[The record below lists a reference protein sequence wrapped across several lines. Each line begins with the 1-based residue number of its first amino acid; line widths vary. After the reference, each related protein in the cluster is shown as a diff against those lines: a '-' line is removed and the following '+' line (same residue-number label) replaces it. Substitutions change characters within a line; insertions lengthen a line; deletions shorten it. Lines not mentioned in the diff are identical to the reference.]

1 MAFDGIV
8 TKAICSELQQLKG
21 GRIDKIFQP
30 NQNNILIGFYLNYKN
45 YALNICTD
53 SQYYRIN
60 LTTHSKNNPKIAPNF
75 CMVLRKNLIR
85 SSYKKYYY
93 K

>member
-8 TKAICSELQQLKG
+8 TKSICSELQQLCG
-21 GRIDKIFQP
+21 ARLDKVFQP
-30 NQNNILIGFYLNYKN
+30 NQNNIILGFYYNYKN

-60 LTTHSKNNPKIAPNF
+60 LTTHTKSNPKIAPNF
-75 CMVLRKNLIR
+75 CMVLRKHLLR
-85 SSYKKYYY
+85 FTYKKFYH

>member
-8 TKAICSELQQLKG
+8 TKSICSELQQLCG
-21 GRIDKIFQP
+21 ARVDKIFQP
-30 NQNNILIGFYLNYKN
+30 NQNNIVIGFYLNYKN

-60 LTTHSKNNPKIAPNF
+60 LTTHTKPNPKIAPNF
-75 CMVLRKNLIR
+75 CMVLRKHLLRIT
-85 SSYKKYYY
+85 YKKFYY